1 MAEKAGFAL
10 RWRQAA
16 LADLEE
22 IFEFV
27 ALDNPAAAGR
37 LASTLRAQV
46 NRLRLNPRLG
56 RSGRVAGIRELVV
69 PRVPYIVAYQVRG
82 RRIEV
87 LAVVHTSRLWPTG
100 F

>member
-1 MAEKAGFAL
+1 MAETGFAL
-10 RWRQAA
+10 RWRHAA
-16 LADLEE
+16 FADLED

-27 ALDNPAAAGR
+27 AQDNPIAAAK
-37 LASTLRAQV
+37 LASSIHNQAE
-46 NRLRLNPRLG
+46 RLRLNPRLG
-56 RSGRVAGIRELVV
+56 RPGRLAGVRELVV

-82 RRIEV
+82 RRIEI

>member
-1 MAEKAGFAL
+1 MAEAGFAL

-16 LADLEE
+16 LADLED

-27 ALDNPAAAGR
+27 AQDNPNAAVK
-37 LASTLRAQV
+37 LASSIRNQAE
-46 NRLRLNPRLG
+46 RLRLNPHLG
-56 RSGRVAGIRELVV
+56 RPGRIAGIRELVV

-82 RRIEV
+82 RRIEI

>member
-1 MAEKAGFAL
+1 MAEAGFAL
-10 RWRQAA
+10 RWRRAA
-16 LADLEE
+16 LADLED

-27 ALDNPAAAGR
+27 AQDNPIAAAK
-37 LASTLRAQV
+37 LAASIHNQAE
-46 NRLRLNPRLG
+46 RLRLNPLLG

-82 RRIEV
+82 RRIEI
-87 LAVVHTSRLWPTG
+87 LAVVHTSRLWPIG

>member
-1 MAEKAGFAL
+1 MAEADYAL
-10 RWRQAA
+10 RWRRAA
-16 LADLEE
+16 LADLED

-27 ALDNPAAAGR
+27 AQDNPIAAAKLAASIHSQAER
-37 LASTLRAQV
+37 LC
-46 NRLRLNPRLG
+46 LNPRLG
-56 RSGRVAGIRELVV
+56 RPGRVAGIRELVV

-82 RRIEV
+82 RRIEI